1 MTDAFY
7 ECLAVSSEGAG
18 AIIRLNRPARRNAL
32 SNKMIAELG
41 DAISAIIMDPHVRA
55 IVLAGSATC
64 FSSGADLS
72 EAVSIDS
79 TEFRPWSK
87 RFAMMAEQ
95 IESAPVPVI
104 AAISGYCFTGGLEL
118 ALACDVRIASETA
131 TFAMTSARIGSV
143 AGFGGTQRLPR
154 VVGASMAKRLM
165 FRAEPIDVTEAY
177 RIGLVDA
184 VVPTAELDAYVAQE
198 VALYATRGPL
208 SLGMTKRAVD
218 NGMQV
223 DLRSGLEIEADIV
236 ASVFSTSDKQE
247 GMRAFLEKR
256 APRFRG
262 Q

>member
-1 MTDAFY
+1 MTGAFY
-7 ECLAVSSEGAG
+7 ECLEVTSDGAG
-18 AIIRLNRPARRNAL
+18 TVIRLNRPERRNAL
-32 SNKMIAELG
+32 NNKMIFELA
-41 DAISAIIMDPHVRA
+41 DAISTSVMDPNVRA
-55 IVLAGSATC
+55 VVLTGSATC
-64 FSSGADLS
+64 FSAGADLS
-72 EAVSIDS
+72 EAVSIDA

-87 RFAMMAEQ
+87 RFAGVTEQ
-95 IESAPVPVI
+95 IESAPMPVI

-118 ALACDVRIASETA
+118 ALACDVRLASETA

-154 VVGASMAKRLM
+154 VVGASAAKRLM
-165 FRAEPIDVTEAY
+165 FRAEPIDASEAY

-184 VVPTAELDAYVAQE
+184 VVPADQLDAYVAEE

-208 SLGMTKRAVD
+208 SLAMTKRAVD

-223 DLRSGLEIEADIV
+223 DLRSGLAIEADIV
-236 ASVFSTSDKQE
+236 ANVFSTEDKQE